1 MTSHQAHRRRPANTS
16 EEHDDARKPS
26 THHTQQ
32 RRSQAISLNAF
43 STKRGHDRAI
53 AEFKKRKETKFRK
66 NATLLREYSKAM
78 KSEGYD
84 VGRGASRKRDRD
96 GGVADRDDDE
106 PRNKPH
112 EADIESNKRQKRHKS
127 DPLKA
132 AREKAQQLKNTQ
144 LELENQK
151 KQRQHNEEKKV
162 QNRKK
167 RARKMME
174 RTRKGQ
180 PLMKNVIGDL
190 LGKIKSEVDAEGND
204 GH

>member
-1 MTSHQAHRRRPANTS
+1 MPSHHRRRPAADMEEEEDTRPRRSS
-16 EEHDDARKPS
+16 ES
-26 THHTQQ
+26 Q
-32 RRSQAISLNAF
+32 RRSQAISLNSF

-53 AEFKKRKETKFRK
+53 AEFKKRKETKFLK

-96 GGVADRDDDE
+96 GASDDKDFTGSKKQPQTE
-106 PRNKPH
+106 PNECK
-112 EADIESNKRQKRHKS
+112 KRHKS

-132 AREKAQQLKNTQ
+132 AREKAQHLKNTQ
-144 LELENQK
+144 LEMQNQK
-151 KQRQHNEEKKV
+151 QQRQRDEERKT

-190 LGKIKSEVDAEGND
+190 LGKIKSEVGADVD

>member
-1 MTSHQAHRRRPANTS
+1 MSSHRSRRSANGA
-16 EEHDDARKPS
+16 EEDDNTRQFSIK
-26 THHTQQ
+26 Q
-32 RRSQAISLNAF
+32 RRSQAISLNSF

-53 AEFKKRKETKFRK
+53 EEFKKRKETKFRK

-84 VGRGASRKRDRD
+84 VGRGASRKRNFD
-96 GGVADRDDDE
+96 GVAAEQDKKSHQASDAE
-106 PRNKPH
+106 KN
-112 EADIESNKRQKRHKS
+112 SNERKKRHKS
-127 DPLKA
+127 DPLKV
-132 AREKAQQLKNTQ
+132 ARQKAQYLKEEKVKSQ
-144 LELENQK
+144 NQK
-151 KQRQHNEEKKV
+151 EQQMLEEEKKV

-190 LGKIKSEVDAEGND
+190 LGKIRSDCEAEGTGDN
-204 GH
+204 

>member
-1 MTSHQAHRRRPANTS
+1 MPSHHRRRPAADMEMEDEDTS
-16 EEHDDARKPS
+16 PRRSSES
-26 THHTQQ
+26 Q
-32 RRSQAISLNAF
+32 RRSQAISLNSF

-53 AEFKKRKETKFRK
+53 AEFKKRKETKFLK
-66 NATLLREYSKAM
+66 NATLLREYSRAM

-84 VGRGASRKRDRD
+84 VGRGASRKRDREGASSND
-96 GGVADRDDDE
+96 KDLNGNKQQPQTDAE
-106 PRNKPH
+106 PNERK
-112 EADIESNKRQKRHKS
+112 KRHKS

-132 AREKAQQLKNTQ
+132 AREKAQNLKNTQ
-144 LELENQK
+144 LEIQNQK
-151 KQRQHNEEKKV
+151 QQRQHDEEKKV

-167 RARKMME
+167 RARKMKE

-190 LGKIKSEVDAEGND
+190 LEKIKSEVGADGD